1 MLLTI
6 FGKRKLIIISKKG
19 LSEPRLAF
27 KVWAPITHNFEW
39 ILALTKEAE
48 KAEKK
53 GEKGSKNVNG
63 LATVCASY
71 PAISPE
77 INTNPQFVILSA
89 T

>member
-39 ILALTKEAE
+39 ILALTE

-53 GEKGSKNVNG
+53 GEKGSKITNG
-63 LATVCASY
+63 FGQPFALH
-71 PAISPE
+71 
-77 INTNPQFVILSA
+77 ILP
-89 T
+89 